1 MPDVEISSEQQQ
13 QSTLTPR
20 PVPGTEE
27 YRASLQQDPF
37 RNWGEIASGRAPGRS
52 AKKRQQQVQVLIR
65 RMQAETRKAPDGRIE
80 GPLRPCTVVNFNPI
94 ELVVEGQLRITV
106 PKPGTTQHHQVK
118 MPYRGRTVPGHY
130 CYIASPMVGER
141 KPDKQPI
148 FYTVTTGHEVD
159 SYLPIDVPTVAARVF
174 SPHSIACELWSQYN
188 SPSHKLMG
196 GILIFDQG
204 PHTLAAANMAKTANR
219 IWVPER
225 RQFEDEG
232 QYTYELRETTLDEEL
247 DRIFEVQRNY
257 CDLIVQTAHTL
268 WAEQDVNSR
277 KMVTDTHREWARFAV
292 MMGYL
297 SGLPEWVN
305 AKLILG
311 GDITDLRVCRYC
323 GTQQVSAH
331 VYFCPKCNAPYD
343 PYQAFVDGLF
353 VPQGYLE
360 TLSGAELDM
369 VVKIQRERRE
379 RFAGTVPEPEPPP
392 PLATGGAPVTQ
403 SAAEAA
409 AAGLTG
415 TTKPGRKPPAP
426 KPAKPEE
433 EES

>member
-27 YRASLQQDPF
+27 YRASLQQDPVPQL
-37 RNWGEIASGRAPGRS
+37 GRDSLRPSPGPLGQEAPAAGPGADPAHAGRD
-52 AKKRQQQVQVLIR
+52 AQGAR
-65 RMQAETRKAPDGRIE
+65 RAHRRT
-80 GPLRPCTVVNFNPI
+80 LRPCTVVNFNPI

-343 PYQAFVDGLF
+343 PYKAFVDGLF

-369 VVKIQRERRE
+369 VVESSASAGSGSPALCRSPSRR
-379 RFAGTVPEPEPPP
+379 R
-392 PLATGGAPVTQ
+392 
-403 SAAEAA
+403 
-409 AAGLTG
+409 
-415 TTKPGRKPPAP
+415 RWPPAGP
-426 KPAKPEE
+426 R
-433 EES
+433 